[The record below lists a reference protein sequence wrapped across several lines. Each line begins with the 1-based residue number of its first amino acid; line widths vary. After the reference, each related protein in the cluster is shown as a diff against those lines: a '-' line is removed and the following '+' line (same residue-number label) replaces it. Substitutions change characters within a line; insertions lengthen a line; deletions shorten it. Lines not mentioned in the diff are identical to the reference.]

1 MKRLSYLLL
10 LAACLVTHVSAKE
23 ELRVFDIRATATL
36 PGAMTSVAY
45 MRITSPAPLKLVN
58 VESPLAGVAEIHS
71 MEMYDGIMSMRA
83 VDALEIPANK
93 LVELKPGGFH
103 IMLMQLKQPLKA
115 GAHVPLV
122 LTFQNANGKRHTVEV
137 NATAQ
142 ARESME
148 HAH

>member
-1 MKRLSYLLL
+1 MKHYFCSLL
-10 LAACLVTHVSAKE
+10 LAACLVAQASAE
-23 ELRVFDIRATATL
+23 ELRVFDIRATATP
-36 PGAMTSVAY
+36 PGAMAASAY
-45 MRITSPAPLKLVN
+45 MRIKSPTPLKLVN

-71 MEMYDGIMSMRA
+71 MEMHDGIMSMRA
-83 VDALEIPANK
+83 VEALEIPANK

-103 IMLMQLKQPLKA
+103 IMLMQLKLPLKA

-122 LTFQNANGKRHTVEV
+122 LTFQNVNGKRHTVEV
-137 NATAQ
+137 SATAQ